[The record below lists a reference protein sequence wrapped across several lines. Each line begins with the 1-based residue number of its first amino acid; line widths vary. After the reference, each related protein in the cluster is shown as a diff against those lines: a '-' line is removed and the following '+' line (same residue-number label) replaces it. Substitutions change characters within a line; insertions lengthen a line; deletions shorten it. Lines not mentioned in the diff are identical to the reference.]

1 MRVVDLEVEVCLL
14 RNAHHL
20 GLGVTADAADRDV
33 GLVTIDVL
41 PDNVLLDIFDLCL
54 DRLQNVVLDR
64 TM

>member
-14 RNAHHL
+14 RNAHH
-20 GLGVTADAADRDV
+20 LGVTADAADRDV